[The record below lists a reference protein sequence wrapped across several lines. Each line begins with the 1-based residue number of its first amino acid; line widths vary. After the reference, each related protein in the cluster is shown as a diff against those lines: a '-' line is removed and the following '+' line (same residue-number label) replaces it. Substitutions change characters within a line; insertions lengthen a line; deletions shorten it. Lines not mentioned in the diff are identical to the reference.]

1 MLLRTRII
9 FALITA
15 LVIIACI
22 MLVQNYV
29 SREQIQKAIVSE
41 VTLGQNV
48 IWKKIV
54 DASHKQMEFYAY
66 DSRPGMPS
74 IWALRG
80 KRSAIAAIEKKNPRL
95 IDRSIKKFFTGLY
108 DKRIIDHIFIFEQN
122 GEFVH
127 NMSTENIKAFN
138 LSEISKETFNG
149 KTFKNTILGL
159 SIINDQ
165 LCSIVI
171 FKIFSNGRP
180 IGSILYGK
188 KITPLIDSFVD
199 GAQADVV
206 ALLKTKPIFTEKYIS
221 FKDFESNFETT
232 KDFIKAN
239 NKYFSLNESNL
250 NLLNGEIIPI
260 FFIRDIT
267 PAINEYNRIF
277 LIAGL
282 LILSALLLIGVII
295 IFILRAG
302 FKPLYGAINALKSL
316 SNGNTNVD
324 VNVSSNDEVGQIATA
339 VKSFKEAL
347 INYGN
352 IRSNTLKNRQEQEEK
367 IINETL
373 KLASLLPVEQRKE
386 LRQDVNA
393 MKKLNKENMSDEE
406 NLFNTQEN
414 QTINLLTI
422 AFSRI
427 SKEIKALFRKQV
439 QLTEA
444 YQRFVPEQLL
454 KSLEKRSILEVNLG
468 DQVQKNMTVLFSDIR
483 AFTNISEKLEPAE
496 NFKFVNDYL
505 AGVVPSIRKHNGYVD
520 KYIGDAIM
528 ALFTEEGSDAVKSAI
543 DMLTKL
549 DKLNKIRNKE
559 KKPTISIGIGIN
571 TGSVMLGMLGVADRL
586 EGSVIS
592 DTVNV
597 AARLEEL
604 TKFYKVPLL
613 IGGDTERSLHNN
625 AIARR
630 EIDYIEVKG
639 KENKISIY
647 EVYQWEAKEIIFKK
661 DSLKTLF
668 SEGLKHYRA
677 GHYRKCLDV
686 LKKYKKELP
695 NDKVIDLYIGRCNNH
710 INKI

>member
-1 MLLRTRII
+1 MLLRTRIL

-15 LVIIACI
+15 LAIIACI

-41 VTLGQNV
+41 VTLGQDV
-48 IWKKIV
+48 IWNKIL
-54 DASHKQMEFYAY
+54 DSSHKQMEFYAY

-122 GEFVH
+122 GKFVH
-127 NMSTENIKAFN
+127 NMSNENIAAFD
-138 LSEISKETFNG
+138 LSDISEETFKG
-149 KTFKNTILGL
+149 KTFKNTIRGLGV
-159 SIINDQ
+159 INDQ
-165 LCSIVI
+165 LCSVVI

-188 KITPLIDSFVD
+188 KITPLIDSFVE
-199 GAQADVV
+199 GAQADFI
-206 ALLKTKPIFTEKYIS
+206 ALLKPNPIFTEKYIS
-221 FKDFESNFETT
+221 FEDFESNFQRT
-232 KDFIKAN
+232 KDFIKAK
-239 NKYFSLNESNL
+239 NKSFSLNENNL
-250 NLLNGEIIPI
+250 NLLNGEVIPI

-282 LILSALLLIGVII
+282 LILSALLLIGMII
-295 IFILRAG
+295 VLILRAG
-302 FKPLYGAINALKSL
+302 FKPLYGAIDALKSL

-324 VNVSSNDEVGQIATA
+324 VKVSRNDEVGQIATS

-352 IRSNTLKNRQEQEEK
+352 IRSSTLKNRQEQEEK

-386 LRQDVNA
+386 LRQDVNE
-393 MKKLNKENMSDEE
+393 MKKLNKENMSSDE
-406 NLFNTQEN
+406 NLFNTNEN

-427 SKEIKALFRKQV
+427 SKEIKSLFRKQV

-454 KSLEKRSILEVNLG
+454 KSLEKKSILDVNLG
-468 DQVQKNMTVLFSDIR
+468 DQVQKNMSVLFSDIR

-505 AGVVPSIRKHNGYVD
+505 AGVVPSIREHNGYVD

-549 DKLNKIRNKE
+549 KKLNEIRAKE
-559 KKPTISIGIGIN
+559 KSPTISIGIGIN
-571 TGSVMLGMLGVADRL
+571 TGSVMLGTLGVSDRL

-613 IGGDTERSLHNN
+613 IGGDTEKSLDDNS
-625 AIARR
+625 IARR

-639 KENKISIY
+639 KEKKISIF
-647 EVYQWEAKEIIFKK
+647 EVYQWESKEIILKK

-668 SEGLKHYRA
+668 GQSLKLYREGN
-677 GHYRKCLDV
+677 YRKCLNM

-695 NDKVIDLYIGRCNNH
+695 TDKIIDLYIKRCDEQ
-710 INKI
+710 IN

>member
-1 MLLRTRII
+1 MLLRTRILI
-9 FALITA
+9 ALITA
-15 LVIIACI
+15 LILIAGI
-22 MLVQNYV
+22 MLAQNYV

-41 VTLGQNV
+41 VSLGQDV
-48 IWKKIV
+48 IWKKIL
-54 DASHKQMEFYAY
+54 DSSHKQMEFYAY

-95 IDRSIKKFFTGLY
+95 IDKSIKRFFTGLY

-122 GEFVH
+122 GIFVH
-127 NMSTENIKAFN
+127 NMSNEDISAFN
-138 LSEISKETFNG
+138 LTDISEETFKG
-149 KTFKNTILGL
+149 KTFKNTIKGLGV
-159 SIINDQ
+159 INKE

-188 KITPLIDSFVD
+188 KITPLINSFVE
-199 GAQADVV
+199 GAQADFI
-206 ALLKTKPIFTEKYIS
+206 ALIKPKPMSTEKYIS
-221 FKDFESNFETT
+221 LNAFKVNLKSNEG
-232 KDFIKAN
+232 FIKAN
-239 NKYFSLNESNL
+239 NKAFSVNDNQL
-250 NLLNGEIIPI
+250 NLLNGETIPI

-267 PAINEYNRIF
+267 PVISEYNRIF

-282 LILSALLLIGVII
+282 LIFSALLLIGIVIV
-295 IFILRAG
+295 FILRAG
-302 FKPLYGAINALKSL
+302 FKPLYGAIDALKSL

-324 VNVSSNDEVGQIATA
+324 VIVSRNDEVGQIATA
-339 VKSFKEAL
+339 VRSFKEAL

-352 IRSNTLKNRQEQEEK
+352 IRSSALKNRQEQEEK

-373 KLASLLPVEQRKE
+373 KLANLLPVEQRKE
-386 LRQDVNA
+386 LRHDVSG
-393 MKKLNKENMSDEE
+393 MKKLNKENMSNDK
-406 NLFNTQEN
+406 NLFSTKEN

-427 SKEIKALFRKQV
+427 STEIKALFKKQV

-454 KSLEKRSILEVNLG
+454 KSLEKKSILDVNLG
-468 DQVQKNMTVLFSDIR
+468 DQVQKEMSVLFSDIR
-483 AFTNISEKLEPAE
+483 AFTNISEKLEPAD

-543 DMLTKL
+543 DMLSKL
-549 DKLNKIRNKE
+549 EKLNRERIKE
-559 KKPTISIGIGIN
+559 GRPTISVGIGIN
-571 TGSVMLGMLGVADRL
+571 TGSVMLGTLGVEDRL

-613 IGGDTERSLHNN
+613 IGGETEKTLSGHS
-625 AIARR
+625 IARR

-639 KENKISIY
+639 KENKISIF
-647 EVYQWEAKEIIFKK
+647 EVYQWEAKADIEKK
-661 DSLKTLF
+661 DKLKSLFTESLN
-668 SEGLKHYRA
+668 HYRA
-677 GHYRKCLDV
+677 GNHEECLKM
-686 LKKYKKELP
+686 LKKYKKNLP
-695 NDKVIDLYIGRCNNH
+695 NDKIADLYIERCNNQ
-710 INKI
+710 IV

>member
-1 MLLRTRII
+1 
-9 FALITA
+9 
-15 LVIIACI
+15 

-41 VTLGQNV
+41 VSLGQDV
-48 IWKKIV
+48 IWKKIL
-54 DASHKQMEFYAY
+54 DSSHKQMEFYAY

-95 IDRSIKKFFTGLY
+95 IDKSIKRFFTGLY

-122 GEFVH
+122 GIFVH
-127 NMSTENIKAFN
+127 NMSNKDISAFN
-138 LSEISKETFNG
+138 LPDISEETFKG
-149 KTFKNTILGL
+149 KTFKNTIKGLGV
-159 SIINDQ
+159 INKE

-188 KITPLIDSFVD
+188 KITPLINSFVE
-199 GAQADVV
+199 GAQADFI
-206 ALLKTKPIFTEKYIS
+206 ALIKPKPMSTEKYIS
-221 FKDFESNFETT
+221 LNAFKVNLKSNEG
-232 KDFIKAN
+232 FIKAN
-239 NKYFSLNESNL
+239 NKAFSVNDNQL
-250 NLLNGEIIPI
+250 NLLNGETIPI

-267 PAINEYNRIF
+267 PVISEYNRIF

-282 LILSALLLIGVII
+282 LIFSALLLIGIVIV
-295 IFILRAG
+295 FILRAG
-302 FKPLYGAINALKSL
+302 FKPLYGAIDALKSL

-324 VNVSSNDEVGQIATA
+324 VIVSRNDEVGQIATA
-339 VKSFKEAL
+339 VRSFKEAL

-352 IRSNTLKNRQEQEEK
+352 IRSSALKNRQEQEEK

-373 KLASLLPVEQRKE
+373 KLANLLPVEQRKE
-386 LRQDVNA
+386 LRHDVSG
-393 MKKLNKENMSDEE
+393 MKKLNKENMSNDK
-406 NLFNTQEN
+406 NLFSTKEN

-427 SKEIKALFRKQV
+427 STEIKALFKKQV

-454 KSLEKRSILEVNLG
+454 KSLEKKSILDVNLG
-468 DQVQKNMTVLFSDIR
+468 DQVQKEMSVLFSDIR
-483 AFTNISEKLEPAE
+483 AFTNISEKLEPAD

-543 DMLTKL
+543 DMLSKL
-549 DKLNKIRNKE
+549 EKLNRERIKE
-559 KKPTISIGIGIN
+559 GRPTISVGIGIN
-571 TGSVMLGMLGVADRL
+571 TGSVMLGTLGVEDRL

-613 IGGDTERSLHNN
+613 IGGETEKTLSGHS
-625 AIARR
+625 IARR

-639 KENKISIY
+639 KENKISIF
-647 EVYQWEAKEIIFKK
+647 EVYQWEAKADIEKK
-661 DSLKTLF
+661 DKLKSLFTESLN
-668 SEGLKHYRA
+668 HYRA
-677 GHYRKCLDV
+677 GNHEECLKM
-686 LKKYKKELP
+686 LKKYKKNLP
-695 NDKVIDLYIGRCNNH
+695 NDKIADLYIERCNNQ
-710 INKI
+710 IV

>member
-1 MLLRTRII
+1 MLLRTRILI
-9 FALITA
+9 ALITA
-15 LVIIACI
+15 LILIAGI

-41 VTLGQNV
+41 VSLGQDV
-48 IWKKIV
+48 IWKKIL
-54 DASHKQMEFYAY
+54 DSSHKQMEFYAY

-95 IDRSIKKFFTGLY
+95 IDKSIKRFFTGLY

-122 GEFVH
+122 GIFVH
-127 NMSTENIKAFN
+127 NMSNEDISAFD
-138 LSEISKETFNG
+138 LPDISEETFKG
-149 KTFKNTILGL
+149 KTFKNTIKGLGV
-159 SIINDQ
+159 INKE

-188 KITPLIDSFVD
+188 KITPLINSFVE
-199 GAQADVV
+199 GAQADFI
-206 ALLKTKPIFTEKYIS
+206 ALIKPKPMSTEKYIS
-221 FKDFESNFETT
+221 LNSFKANLKSNEG
-232 KDFIKAN
+232 FIKAN
-239 NKYFSLNESNL
+239 NKAFSVNDNQL
-250 NLLNGEIIPI
+250 NLLNGETIPI
-260 FFIRDIT
+260 FFVRDIT
-267 PAINEYNRIF
+267 PVISEYNRIF

-282 LILSALLLIGVII
+282 LIFSALLLIGIVIV
-295 IFILRAG
+295 FILRAG
-302 FKPLYGAINALKSL
+302 FKPLYGAIDALKSL

-324 VNVSSNDEVGQIATA
+324 VIVSRNDEVGQIATA
-339 VKSFKEAL
+339 VRSFKEAL

-352 IRSNTLKNRQEQEEK
+352 IRSSALKNRQEQEEK

-373 KLASLLPVEQRKE
+373 KLANLLPVEQRKE
-386 LRQDVNA
+386 LRQDVSG
-393 MKKLNKENMSDEE
+393 MKKLNKENMSNDK
-406 NLFNTQEN
+406 NLFSTKEN

-427 SKEIKALFRKQV
+427 STEIKALFKKQV

-454 KSLEKRSILEVNLG
+454 KSLEKKSILDVNLG
-468 DQVQKNMTVLFSDIR
+468 DQVQKEMSVLFSDIR
-483 AFTNISEKLEPAE
+483 AFTNISEKLEPAD

-543 DMLTKL
+543 DMLSKL
-549 DKLNKIRNKE
+549 EKLNRERIKE
-559 KKPTISIGIGIN
+559 GRPTISVGIGIN
-571 TGSVMLGMLGVADRL
+571 TGSVMLGTLGVEDRL

-613 IGGDTERSLHNN
+613 IGGETEKTLSGHS
-625 AIARR
+625 IARR

-639 KENKISIY
+639 KENKISIF
-647 EVYQWEAKEIIFKK
+647 EVYQWEAKADIEKK
-661 DSLKTLF
+661 DKLKSLFTESLN
-668 SEGLKHYRA
+668 HYRT
-677 GHYRKCLDV
+677 GNHEECLKM
-686 LKKYKKELP
+686 LKKYKKNLP
-695 NDKVIDLYIGRCNNH
+695 NDKIADLYIERCNNQ
-710 INKI
+710 IV

>member
-1 MLLRTRII
+1 MLLRTRIFI
-9 FALITA
+9 ALITA
-15 LVIIACI
+15 LMIIACI

-41 VTLGQNV
+41 VTLGQDV
-48 IWKKIV
+48 IWKKIL
-54 DASHKQMEFYAY
+54 DSSHKQMEFYAY

-80 KRSAIAAIEKKNPRL
+80 KRSAIAAIEKKNSRL
-95 IDRSIKKFFTGLY
+95 IDRSISKFFTGLN

-122 GEFVH
+122 GEYVH
-127 NMSTENIKAFN
+127 NMSNESIKPFD
-138 LSEISKETFNG
+138 LPDISEETFKG
-149 KTFKNTILGL
+149 KTFKNTIKGLGV
-159 SIINDQ
+159 INDQ

-188 KITPLIDSFVD
+188 KVTPLINSFVE
-199 GAQADVV
+199 GAQADFI
-206 ALLKTKPIFTEKYIS
+206 AILKSKPLFTEQYIS
-221 FKDFESNFETT
+221 FQDFQSNF
-232 KDFIKAN
+232 KGNNGFIKVK
-239 NKYFSLNESNL
+239 NKAFSLNENKLS
-250 NLLNGEIIPI
+250 LLNGEIIPI

-267 PAINEYNRIF
+267 PAISEYNRIF
-277 LIAGL
+277 LIAGF
-282 LILSALLLIGVII
+282 LIFSALLLIGII
-295 IFILRAG
+295 IVFILRAG
-302 FKPLYGAINALKSL
+302 FKPLYGAIDALKSL

-324 VNVSSNDEVGQIATA
+324 VKVSRNDEVGQIATA

-352 IRSNTLKNRQEQEEK
+352 IRSSTLKNRQEQEEK

-386 LRQDVNA
+386 LRQDVRA
-393 MKKLNKENMSDEE
+393 MKKLNKENISDDE
-406 NLFNTQEN
+406 NLFNTEEN
-414 QTINLLTI
+414 QTINFLTI

-427 SKEIKALFRKQV
+427 SKEIKSLFRKQV

-454 KSLEKRSILEVNLG
+454 KSLEKKSILDVHLG
-468 DQVQKNMTVLFSDIR
+468 DQVQKEMSVLFSDIR

-528 ALFTEEGSDAVKSAI
+528 ALFTEKGSDAVKSAI
-543 DMLTKL
+543 DMLKKL
-549 DKLNKIRNKE
+549 EKLNKIRVKE
-559 KKPTISIGIGIN
+559 KSPTIAIGIGIN
-571 TGSVMLGMLGVADRL
+571 TGSVMLGTLGVEDRL

-613 IGGDTERSLHNN
+613 IGGETEKNLDDKS
-625 AIARR
+625 IARR

-639 KENKISIY
+639 KQNKISIF
-647 EVYQWEAKEIIFKK
+647 EVYQWESEEIIFKK
-661 DSLKTLF
+661 DNLKKLFAESLIL
-668 SEGLKHYRA
+668 YREKN
-677 GHYRKCLDV
+677 YKKCLNN

-695 NDKVIDLYIGRCNNH
+695 DDKIADIYIERCNLE
-710 INKI
+710 IN

>member
-9 FALITA
+9 IALIA
-15 LVIIACI
+15 ALLVIAGI
-22 MLVQNYV
+22 MLVQNFV
-29 SREQIQKAIVSE
+29 SREQIQKAIISE
-41 VTLGQNV
+41 VSLGQDV
-48 IWKKIV
+48 IWRKIL
-54 DASHKQMEFYAY
+54 DSSHKQMEFYAY

-95 IDRSIKKFFTGLY
+95 IERSIKKFFTGLY
-108 DKRIIDHIFIFEQN
+108 DKQIIDHIFIFEQN

-127 NMSTENIKAFN
+127 NMSNDNVNAFD
-138 LSEISKETFNG
+138 LPDISEETFKG
-149 KTFKNTILGL
+149 KTFKNTIKGLG
-159 SIINDQ
+159 IINNE
-165 LCSIVI
+165 LNSIVI

-188 KITPLIDSFVD
+188 KITPLIDSFVE
-199 GAQADVV
+199 GAQADFI
-206 ALLKTKPIFTEKYIS
+206 ALLQSKPIFTEKYIS
-221 FKDFESNFETT
+221 FEDFESNFKGNQGFIET
-232 KDFIKAN
+232 N
-239 NKYFSLNESNL
+239 NRAFSLNENKLS
-250 NLLNGEIIPI
+250 LLNGEVIPI

-267 PAINEYNRIF
+267 SAISEYNRIF
-277 LIAGL
+277 LIAGF
-282 LILSALLLIGVII
+282 LILSALLLIGII
-295 IFILRAG
+295 IVFILRAG
-302 FKPLYGAINALKSL
+302 FKPLYGAIDALKSL

-324 VNVSSNDEVGQIATA
+324 VTVSRNDEVGQIATA

-352 IRSNTLKNRQEQEEK
+352 IRSSTLKNRQEQEEK

-386 LRQDVNA
+386 LRQDVNE
-393 MKKLNKENMSDEE
+393 MKKLNKENMSSDE
-406 NLFNTQEN
+406 NLFNTNEN

-427 SKEIKALFRKQV
+427 SKEIKSLFRKQV

-454 KSLEKRSILEVNLG
+454 KSLEKKSILDVNLG
-468 DQVQKNMTVLFSDIR
+468 DQVQKNMSVLFSDIR

-528 ALFTEEGSDAVKSAI
+528 ALFTEEGSDAVKSAV
-543 DMLTKL
+543 DMLKKL
-549 DKLNKIRNKE
+549 EKLNQIRAKE
-559 KKPTISIGIGIN
+559 KSPTISIGIGIN
-571 TGSVMLGMLGVADRL
+571 TGSVMLGTLGVSDRL

-613 IGGDTERSLHNN
+613 IGGDTEKSLDDNS
-625 AIARR
+625 IARR

-639 KENKISIY
+639 KENKISIF
-647 EVYQWEAKEIIFKK
+647 EVYQWESKEIILKK
-661 DSLKTLF
+661 DSLKALF
-668 SEGLKHYRA
+668 GQSLKLYREGN
-677 GHYRKCLDV
+677 YRKCLNI

-695 NDKVIDLYIGRCNNH
+695 NDKIIDLYIKRCNNQ
-710 INKI
+710 IN

>member
-9 FALITA
+9 IALIA
-15 LVIIACI
+15 ALLVIAGI
-22 MLVQNYV
+22 MLVQNFV

-41 VTLGQNV
+41 VFLGQDV
-48 IWKKIV
+48 IWRKIL
-54 DASHKQMEFYAY
+54 DSSHKQMEFYAY

-95 IDRSIKKFFTGLY
+95 IERSIKKFFTGLY
-108 DKRIIDHIFIFEQN
+108 DKQIIDHIFIFEQN

-127 NMSTENIKAFN
+127 NMSNDNVKEFDLPDI
-138 LSEISKETFNG
+138 SEETFKG
-149 KTFKNTILGL
+149 KTFKNTIKGLG
-159 SIINDQ
+159 IINNE
-165 LCSIVI
+165 LNSIVI

-188 KITPLIDSFVD
+188 KITPLIDSFVE
-199 GAQADVV
+199 GAQADFI
-206 ALLKTKPIFTEKYIS
+206 ALLKSNPLFTEKYIS
-221 FKDFESNFETT
+221 FEDFESNFKGNPGFIET
-232 KDFIKAN
+232 N
-239 NKYFSLNESNL
+239 NRAFSLNENKLS
-250 NLLNGEIIPI
+250 LLNGEAIPI

-267 PAINEYNRIF
+267 SAISEYNRIF
-277 LIAGL
+277 LIAGF
-282 LILSALLLIGVII
+282 LILSALLLIGII
-295 IFILRAG
+295 IVFILRAG
-302 FKPLYGAINALKSL
+302 FKPLYGAIDALKSL

-324 VNVSSNDEVGQIATA
+324 VTVSRNDEVGQIATA

-352 IRSNTLKNRQEQEEK
+352 IRSSTFKNRQEQEEK

-386 LRQDVNA
+386 LRQDVKA
-393 MKKLNKENMSDEE
+393 MKKLNKESISDDK
-406 NLFNTQEN
+406 NLFNTEEN
-414 QTINLLTI
+414 QTINFLTI

-427 SKEIKALFRKQV
+427 SKEIKSLFRKQV

-454 KSLEKRSILEVNLG
+454 NSLEKKSILDVHLG
-468 DQVQKNMTVLFSDIR
+468 DQVQKEMSVLFSDIR

-505 AGVVPSIRKHNGYVD
+505 AGVVPSIRNHNGYVD

-528 ALFTEEGSDAVKSAI
+528 ALFTEKGSDAVKSAI
-543 DMLTKL
+543 DMLKKL
-549 DKLNKIRNKE
+549 EKLNKIRIKE
-559 KKPTISIGIGIN
+559 KSPTISIGIGIN
-571 TGSVMLGMLGVADRL
+571 TGSVMLGTLGVEDRL

-613 IGGDTERSLHNN
+613 IGGETEKNLDDKS
-625 AIARR
+625 IARR

-639 KENKISIY
+639 KQNKISIF
-647 EVYQWEAKEIIFKK
+647 EVYEWESEEIIFKK
-661 DSLKTLF
+661 NNLKILFAESLML
-668 SEGLKHYRA
+668 YREKN
-677 GHYRKCLDV
+677 YKKCLNN

-695 NDKVIDLYIGRCNNH
+695 GDKIADIYIERCH
-710 INKI
+710 LEIN

>member
-9 FALITA
+9 FALTTA
-15 LVIIACI
+15 LIVIAGI
-22 MLVQNYV
+22 MLVQNFV

-41 VTLGQNV
+41 VSLGQNV
-48 IWKKIV
+48 IWKKILES
-54 DASHKQMEFYAY
+54 SHKQMEFYAY

-80 KRSAIAAIEKKNPRL
+80 KRSAIASIEKKNPRL
-95 IDRSIKKFFTGLY
+95 IERSIKKFFTGLY
-108 DKRIIDHIFIFEQN
+108 DKQIIDHIFIFEQN

-127 NMSTENIKAFN
+127 NMSNENVEAFD
-138 LSEISKETFNG
+138 LPDISEETFKG
-149 KTFKNTILGL
+149 KTFKNTIKGLG
-159 SIINDQ
+159 IINNE
-165 LCSIVI
+165 LNSIVI

-188 KITPLIDSFVD
+188 KITPLIDSFVE
-199 GAQADVV
+199 GAQADFI
-206 ALLKTKPIFTEKYIS
+206 ALLQSKPLFTEKYIS
-221 FKDFESNFETT
+221 FEDFESNFKGNQGFIET
-232 KDFIKAN
+232 DNRA
-239 NKYFSLNESNL
+239 FSLNENKLS
-250 NLLNGEIIPI
+250 LLNGEVIPI

-267 PAINEYNRIF
+267 PAISLYNRIF

-282 LILSALLLIGVII
+282 LILSALLLIGII
-295 IFILRAG
+295 IVFILRAG
-302 FKPLYGAINALKSL
+302 FKPLYGAIDALKSL

-324 VNVSSNDEVGQIATA
+324 VTVSRNDEVGQIATA
-339 VKSFKEAL
+339 IKSFKEAL

-352 IRSNTLKNRQEQEEK
+352 IRSSTLKNRQEQEEK

-386 LRQDVNA
+386 LRQDVKA
-393 MKKLNKENMSDEE
+393 MKKLNQENMSNDE
-406 NLFNTQEN
+406 NLFNTEEN
-414 QTINLLTI
+414 QTINFLTI

-427 SKEIKALFRKQV
+427 SKEIKSLFKKQV

-454 KSLEKRSILEVNLG
+454 KSLEKKSILDVSLG
-468 DQVQKNMTVLFSDIR
+468 DQVQKEMSVLFSDIR

-505 AGVVPSIRKHNGYVD
+505 AGVVPSIRDHNGYVD

-528 ALFTEEGSDAVKSAI
+528 ALFTEKASDAVKSAI
-543 DMLTKL
+543 DMLKKL
-549 DKLNKIRNKE
+549 EKLNKIRVKE
-559 KKPTISIGIGIN
+559 KKPTITVGIGIN
-571 TGSVMLGMLGVADRL
+571 TGSVMLGTLGVEDRL

-604 TKFYKVPLL
+604 TKFYQVPLL
-613 IGGDTERSLHNN
+613 IGGETEKKLDDNS
-625 AIARR
+625 IARR

-639 KENKISIY
+639 KEKKISIF
-647 EVYQWEAKEIIFKK
+647 EVYQWESEEIIFKK
-661 DSLKTLF
+661 DNLKTLF
-668 SEGLKHYRA
+668 AESLRFYRE
-677 GHYRKCLDV
+677 
-686 LKKYKKELP
+686 KKYKNCINNLKRYKKEIP
-695 NDKVIDLYIGRCNNH
+695 HDKIANVYIERCKLE
-710 INKI
+710 IN